1 MYVNKLT
8 NMNMILI
15 FIQIHILIKFKLWTH
30 YKIDSIHVLNWEK
43 VHVQKIRS

>member
-1 MYVNKLT
+1 MYENNVSNIKV
-8 NMNMILI
+8 ISI
-15 FIQIHILIKFKLWTH
+15 FFRIYILIKFKFWTH